1 MLALAWGAGA
11 AVVLAGVF
19 LLSAITKLASPAAWR
34 AQAVGLGVPAPLA
47 APVPFG
53 EAVLGAWLLVQW
65 HRPLYVDGG
74 RGAGGL
80 HRPPGGPPG
89 PGSTAAVC
97 LLRRLEHD
105 AHRPRPRRPQRRVP
119 RAGGVRRPGLTRY
132 TTPSSTSW
140 KASIRASSRHTS

>member
-65 HRPLYVDGG
+65 HRPLAAWTA
-74 RGAGGL
+74 AGVLVVFTALLVARLAQGQ
-80 HRPPGGPPG
+80 RPPCACFGAWSTTPIG
-89 PGSTAAVC
+89 PGHVARNTAFLALAVFAA
-97 LLRRLEHD
+97 L
-105 AHRPRPRRPQRRVP
+105 A
-119 RAGGVRRPGLTRY
+119 
-132 TTPSSTSW
+132 
-140 KASIRASSRHTS
+140 